1 MVLTLEQIKELIET
15 GHIKQRFLS
24 SVKNNLQ
31 DKSINLSSLEI
42 FSKSQFDDLYD
53 AFFEALINDTKVRNS
68 YRVVQDKGEYLI
80 QVRGFACAQFIQ
92 SPEYDEVGFFNTPDE
107 ADKYIEINFGEFL
120 LDETDKEFCEK
131 INQELWDTLEK
142 TTKDLPMRNKLAHYQ
157 YTALKMEE
165 HIEKKNGNL
174 S

>member
-1 MVLTLEQIKELIET
+1 MVMVLTLEQIKELIET

-68 YRVVQDKGEYLI
+68 YRVAQDKGEYLI
-80 QVRGFACAQFIQ
+80 QVRGFACA
-92 SPEYDEVGFFNTPDE
+92 
-107 ADKYIEINFGEFL
+107 
-120 LDETDKEFCEK
+120 
-131 INQELWDTLEK
+131 
-142 TTKDLPMRNKLAHYQ
+142 
-157 YTALKMEE
+157 
-165 HIEKKNGNL
+165 
-174 S
+174 